1 MFGFVI
7 GALSLYG
14 LIKVLRWGRG
24 GACGGGWRGHHRY
37 QGHGWHGHA
46 GWHDGGHGWHRG
58 WQRDEGFRDGGDSR
72 WPSFALRGL
81 FSRLDTTPGQEKV
94 IRAAAHEI
102 FGAMAPLRGELD
114 DSRRDIAQAVRTG
127 TVDEVAMGELFA
139 RHDEKLREARK
150 TFIGALAKVNEV
162 LDEDQRKR
170 LADLLD
176 RGGHFESFG
185 GPYRQGGG
193 WGRGN

>member
-24 GACGGGWRGHHRY
+24 GACGGGWRGRRN
-37 QGHGWHGHA
+37 WHGSH
-46 GWHDGGHGWHRG
+46 GGHGWGRDRHEGRDWQGEHERG
-58 WQRDEGFRDGGDSR
+58 RDGYGGPGF
-72 WPSFALRGL
+72 WLRGL
-81 FSRLDTTPGQEKV
+81 FRRLDTTPGQEKV
-94 IRAAAHEI
+94 LRQSAQELMT
-102 FGAMAPLRGELD
+102 AMAPLKAEMN
-114 DSRRDIAQAVRTG
+114 DSRRDIAQALRSG

-150 TFIGALAKVNEV
+150 AFVGALANVGEA

-170 LADLLD
+170 LADFLD
-176 RGGHFESFG
+176 RNGGWSGFG
-185 GPYRQGGG
+185 GPYRAL
-193 WGRGN
+193 

>member
-24 GACGGGWRGHHRY
+24 GACGGGWRGRRGFHGGH
-37 QGHGWHGHA
+37 HGWRREHGEWQGEHDRGRD
-46 GWHDGGHGWHRG
+46 GW
-58 WQRDEGFRDGGDSR
+58 RDGGGPGF
-72 WPSFALRGL
+72 WLRGL
-81 FSRLDTTPGQEKV
+81 FRRLDTTPGQEKV
-94 IRAAAHEI
+94 MRQAAQELMT
-102 FGAMAPLRGELD
+102 AMAPLKSEMQ
-114 DSRRDIAQAVRTG
+114 DSRRDIAQALRTG

-150 TFIGALAKVNEV
+150 AFVGALANVSEA

-170 LADLLD
+170 LADFID
-176 RGGHFESFG
+176 RNGGWSGFG
-185 GPYRQGGG
+185 GPYRAL
-193 WGRGN
+193 